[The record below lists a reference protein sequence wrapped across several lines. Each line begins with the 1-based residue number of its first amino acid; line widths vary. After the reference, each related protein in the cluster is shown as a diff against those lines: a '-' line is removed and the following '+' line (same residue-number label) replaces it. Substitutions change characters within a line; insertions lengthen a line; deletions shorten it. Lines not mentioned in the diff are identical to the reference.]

1 MKKESIIGLIGLSL
15 LIAFLWAYTA
25 VKRSGV
31 LKRSLTLYS
40 EYDSIYHLKPNNWVY
55 HNGMYVGYVSAEEKN
70 EQTGKIKITMSI
82 VEKVKLPRNTEAVI
96 TYTSIIGGRQINLVS
111 SEPCFSDC
119 LQGEEM
125 LKGRVLSVPQ
135 SIKDA
140 TIGVR
145 AKADSVLNKYS
156 IRGNVDTLLYN
167 TMASIENL
175 RKNTDSW
182 AKKIPQLNKTVNN
195 SVKSYQQLSEDVK
208 KKMPE
213 YEKMLKDMNKQL
225 AGVQQMQLNKQ
236 IPTYAAK
243 IDSVDKSIQTNSTAI
258 TKAGAAVEGLDKQ
271 VKSFKNSPTAQKM
284 MFQDSPAIKLHNNIN
299 QTDQKVKDIYENPEK
314 YRRVFKK

>member
-1 MKKESIIGLIGLSL
+1 MKKESLIGLFGL
-15 LIAFLWAYTA
+15 IALIAFLWVYTA

-40 EYDSIYHLKPNNWVY
+40 EYDSIFHLKPNNWVLY
-55 HNGMYVGYVSAEEKN
+55 NGMYVGYVSDQEKN
-70 EQTGKIKITMSI
+70 EQTGKIKITMTI
-82 VEKVKLPRNTEAVI
+82 VEKVKLPKNTEAVI
-96 TYTSIIGGRQINLVS
+96 TYTSVIGGRQINLVAAQ
-111 SEPCFSDC
+111 PCLSDC

-125 LKGRVLSVPQ
+125 LKGKVISIPQ

-140 TIGVR
+140 TVGAR
-145 AKADSVLNKYS
+145 AKADSILNKYS

-195 SVKSYQQLSEDVK
+195 SVKSYQQLSDDVK

-225 AGVQQMQLNKQ
+225 VGVQQMQLNKQ
-236 IPTYAAK
+236 IPSYAAK
-243 IDSVDKSIQTNSTAI
+243 IDSVDKTIQANSGTIA
-258 TKAGAAVEGLDKQ
+258 KADAAVERLDKQ
-271 VKSFKNSPTAQKM
+271 VKGFKNSATAQQL

-299 QTDQKVKDIYENPEK
+299 QTDAKVKDIYQNPEK
-314 YRRVFKK
+314 YRRVLKK

>member
-1 MKKESIIGLIGLSL
+1 MKKESIIGLIGLTL

-40 EYDSIYHLKPNNWVY
+40 EYDSIFHLKPNNWVLY
-55 HNGMYVGYVSAEEKN
+55 NGMYVGYVSDQEKN
-70 EQTGKIKITMSI
+70 EQTGKIKITMTI

-96 TYTSIIGGRQINLVS
+96 TYTSVIGGRQINLVA
-111 SEPCFSDC
+111 EGTCLSDC

-125 LKGRVLSVPQ
+125 LKGRVLSIPQ

-140 TIGVR
+140 TVGVR
-145 AKADSVLNKYS
+145 AKADSILNKYS
-156 IRGNVDTLLYN
+156 IRGNVDTLLFN

-175 RKNTDSW
+175 RKNTDYW
-182 AKKIPQLNKTVNN
+182 AKKMPQLNKTVNN

-225 AGVQQMQLNKQ
+225 VGVQQMQLNKQ

-243 IDSVDKSIQTNSTAI
+243 IDSINQIIQANSSTIA
-258 TKAGAAVEGLDKQ
+258 KADAAVERLDKQ
-271 VKSFKNSPTAQKM
+271 VKGFKNSPTAQQL
-284 MFQDSPAIKLHNNIN
+284 MFQDSPAIKLHNSIN
-299 QTDQKVKDIYENPEK
+299 QADQKVKDIYENPEK
-314 YRRVFKK
+314 YRKVKLK